1 MVGDEL
7 VDGVEPDP
15 TIPAATNAPT
25 SAATAVIKP
34 AIAVKTPEI
43 ELHNTLRVFYSPTI
57 YNSPR
62 CESLSIVGIDPM
74 FNG

>member
-34 AIAVKTPEI
+34 AIAVKTPVI
-43 ELHNTLRVFYSPTI
+43 ELQNPPRVFSSPTI
-57 YNSPR
+57 YTSP
-62 CESLSIVGIDPM
+62 LSHDVKV
-74 FNG
+74 